1 MIDEKFKMFS
11 KNFDTRV
18 ILEKVSNDSEDLSV
32 RGKFILLTSD
42 KADVGDCS
50 MFFECIE
57 PRSFITE

>member
-1 MIDEKFKMFS
+1 MKNFKCLA

-18 ILEKVSNDSEDLSV
+18 ITILEKVSNESEDISV

-57 PRSFITE
+57 PRSFIK